1 MDDASLWGAVA
12 TVVGSLG
19 TAVGIQ
25 WRAYRADSAERL
37 AEARRVTEALTLS
50 TRAIEA
56 SNALQS
62 RLVDLLEDNDPRA
75 TPQSRKTREPR

>member
-1 MDDASLWGAVA
+1 MDDSSLWGAA
-12 TVVGSLG
+12 GTVVASLAG
-19 TAVGIQ
+19 AVTMQ
-25 WRAYRADSAERL
+25 WRAYRSDSAERL